1 MSPKQDI
8 GCTSGKPCCWVHTKQ
23 QVNSCPNLPSC
34 FQVGTKL
41 PTEIYVQRGSVLK
54 GMLTWGICLCIVSA
68 LHIRENMT
76 EIDLNSKCSC
86 YLSLYKWCSEKLQT
100 KQEKL
105 STLLLLQ
112 QHSVS
117 PFPQPMARAFP
128 FLCVLS
134 TRNLSTAFSCL
145 IEELPAFISAS
156 TSAYIKK
163 TIRNQEAVIKS
174 SLRRTHK
181 SLTTAYDYLRW
192 GMTKK
197 NQP

>member
-1 MSPKQDI
+1 MCSEVLCLRECWLEGSVYALCQP
-8 GCTSGKPCCWVHTKQ
+8 CTSEKTW
-23 QVNSCPNLPSC
+23 L
-34 FQVGTKL
+34 KL
-41 PTEIYVQRGSVLK
+41 IWTG
-54 GMLTWGICLCIVSA
+54 
-68 LHIRENMT
+68 
-76 EIDLNSKCSC
+76 KCSC
-86 YLSLYKWCSEKLQT
+86 YLSLYKRCSEKLQT

-197 NQP
+197 KPTLVSPLPVEISPIVV